1 MSQFFQPPEIDTGNS
16 QRVTAVAG
24 LSALYG
30 LRLLGMYL
38 VLPVLSLYA
47 ANLRGETAL
56 LIGMSLGIYGF
67 SQALFQ
73 IPFGIWSDRYGR
85 RRVIAMGL
93 LLFAIG
99 SAVAAQTHSIYGLIL
114 GRFLQGSGAVASA
127 LVALMAD
134 LSGPRYRAR
143 AMGAVGVSVGIAF
156 AMGMVFG
163 PAVYQ
168 RMGAPAI
175 FWLTAILSVL
185 GVIYVGVGVP
195 KVREWEHDHEMEWT
209 RGQSTTLLHHP
220 TLLRLDAGILVLHLL
235 VTAAFVVGPTYL
247 SLYRPVEQHGSI
259 YAPIVLAGVVVLAIS
274 VFVSDRFG
282 RLREA
287 IVLGGILL
295 LASAVFLLFATRGL
309 VYSVAVIACMVGG
322 IAIAEPAMPALLTSL
337 VSADQRGTA
346 AGIFHT
352 SQFTGSFLGGMA
364 GGAMLRHPKPVGLVL
379 VGIACIWV
387 VISLGLLSKRSS
399 KLSSSSAAPAS
410 GREGKTPGGRD

>member
-1 MSQFFQPPEIDTGNS
+1 
-16 QRVTAVAG
+16 
-24 LSALYG
+24 
-30 LRLLGMYL
+30 MYL

-85 RRVIAMGL
+85 RRVIAAGL

-156 AMGMVFG
+156 ATGMVFG
-163 PAVYQ
+163 PTVYE
-168 RMGAPAI
+168 RLGAPAI
-175 FWLTAILSVL
+175 FWLTAALSLL
-185 GVIYVGVGVP
+185 GIIYVGIAVP
-195 KVREWEHDHEMEWT
+195 KTRAWEHDHEMEWT

-247 SLYRPVEQHGSI
+247 ALYRPVEQHGSI

-274 VFVSDRFG
+274 VFISDRWG

-287 IVLGGILL
+287 IVAGGVLL
-295 LASAVFLLFATRGL
+295 LASTILLLFATRGL
-309 VYSVAVIACMVGG
+309 SYSIAVIACMVGG
-322 IAIAEPAMPALLTSL
+322 IAIAEPAMPALLTRL
-337 VSADQRGTA
+337 VSSDQRGTA

-352 SQFTGSFLGGMA
+352 SQFMGSFLGGML
-364 GGAMLRHPKPVGLVL
+364 GGAMLRHPKLIGFILVAIASSWAIASVGLL
-379 VGIACIWV
+379 TRRSRSTSA
-387 VISLGLLSKRSS
+387 SPAASANERAEKKR
-399 KLSSSSAAPAS
+399 AAR
-410 GREGKTPGGRD
+410 GRG